1 MFQVRNLEVCGSSI
15 EDIRNFEYGC
25 LGEVRILGAL
35 KHSCIV
41 EMYGHQIYSRW
52 LPSVDGNPERRVMQ
66 SAIFMEYVKGGSLKV
81 IENFNLL
88 YVTLDFALAT
98 FN

>member
-1 MFQVRNLEVCGSSI
+1 M
-15 EDIRNFEYGC
+15 
-25 LGEVRILGAL
+25 
-35 KHSCIV
+35 
-41 EMYGHQIYSRW
+41 
-52 LPSVDGNPERRVMQ
+52 DGNPERRVMQ

>member
-1 MFQVRNLEVCGSSI
+1 MFQVRNLELCGSSI
-15 EDIRNFEYGC
+15 EDIKNFEHSC

-52 LPSVDGNPERRVMQ
+52 LPSVDGDPERRVIQ

-81 IENFNLL
+81 IKFFNLH
-88 YVTLDFALAT
+88 YVTLEFASAT
-98 FN
+98 FD